1 MRAKPGCISTCS
13 AQNGRGETDQ
23 AQLDEEE
30 FSQGNEEEEEEP
42 KDHRPHQVGLGGDQH
57 PGSQLLEG
65 EQHQ

>member
-1 MRAKPGCISTCS
+1 MRAKPGYIPTCS

-23 AQLDEEE
+23 TQLDEEQ
-30 FSQGNEEEEEEP
+30 FSQGNEEEEEDPE
-42 KDHRPHQVGLGGDQH
+42 DDRPDQVGLGGDQH